1 MGPYLLP
8 RAVGLAAVGLI
19 PAALAV
25 LSASLGW
32 ACLAIDLALLV
43 LVAIDF
49 ARAPRADWL
58 RVERDVEPVISAG
71 IPNRVR
77 LRLEAT
83 ALAKGAL
90 SGELREQVPSGP
102 KVEGHRSRFKTEHG
116 QATVDWKVTPL
127 LRGDLLLG
135 PVHVKVFGPWQLC
148 ARQFVVPVTSAV
160 KVYPDL
166 TALSR
171 DALKLARARDEE
183 AKRVIRRPAEG
194 REFESL
200 RDYQPGDDR
209 RTIDW
214 KATARRSKPM
224 VRVHQ
229 PERNQQV
236 LLLLD
241 CGRHMAGETAGA
253 PGTAPRR
260 KLDFAVDAALKVA
273 KVSHDQGDLVGVL
286 AFGAG
291 VKAWMPPRKGPSA
304 LKATAALL
312 YRVEA
317 TLEESDYGAAIDL
330 AFSRGRKR
338 SLVLLFTDLLDAD
351 TSAALVK
358 RTLKL
363 VPRHLPVVACLLDED
378 LRRVAQAVPAD
389 ASAAFERE
397 VAIKLEDEY
406 RLTAARLRDAGA
418 RVIRSSAH
426 SFGAATVNAYLEIK
440 QRGLL

>member
-1 MGPYLLP
+1 MIVPLQ
-8 RAVGLAAVGLI
+8 RAVLLAAAALV

-25 LSASLGW
+25 FSPSLVW
-32 ACLAIDLALLV
+32 ACGAIDLAVVALV
-43 LVAIDF
+43 LIDF
-49 ARAPRADWL
+49 VRAPKASAV
-58 RVERDVEPVISAG
+58 RVTRTIEPVLSAG
-71 IPNRVR
+71 IPNRV
-77 LRLEAT
+77 
-83 ALAKGAL
+83 AL
-90 SGELREQVPSGP
+90 SFEGLGEVAGEFREAVPSGP
-102 KVEGHRSRFKTEHG
+102 LVEGHRGAFRLG
-116 QATVDWKVTPL
+116 DTVTWKLTPL
-127 LRGDLLLG
+127 VRGDLAIG
-135 PVHVKVFGPWQLC
+135 PVHLKLHGPWGLC
-148 ARQFVVPVTSAV
+148 ARRVVAPVVSAV

-171 DALKLARARDEE
+171 DALKLARARDDESR
-183 AKRVIRRPAEG
+183 RVIRRPAEG

-200 RDYQPGDDR
+200 REYQPGDDR

-214 KATARRSKPM
+214 KATARRARPM

-241 CGRHMAGETAGA
+241 CGRHMAGETAGGDGA
-253 PGTAPRR
+253 PPRR
-260 KLDFAVDAALKVA
+260 KLDFAVDAVLRVA
-273 KVSHDQGDLVGVL
+273 KVSLDQGDLVGVL
-286 AFGAG
+286 AFGAE
-291 VKAWMPPRKGPSA
+291 VKAFLPPKKGAEA
-304 LKATAALL
+304 LRAICALL

-330 AFSRGRKR
+330 AFARGRKR

-358 RTLKL
+358 RTLRL
-363 VPRHLPVVACLLDED
+363 VPRHLPVVACLLDEE
-378 LRRVAQAVPAD
+378 LQRVARAVPSD
-389 ASAAFERE
+389 APSAYSRQ
-397 VAIKLEDEY
+397 VAQKLEDEY

-418 RVIRSSAH
+418 RVIRSAAP

>member
-1 MGPYLLP
+1 MIVPLP
-8 RAVGLAAVGLI
+8 RAVVIAAVALI

-25 LSASLGW
+25 FSPQYAY
-32 ACLAIDLALLV
+32 ACAAIDVALVV
-43 LVAIDF
+43 LIAIDF
-49 ARAPRADWL
+49 LRAPRADWL
-58 RVERDVEPVISAG
+58 LVTRIVEPVISAG
-71 IPNRVR
+71 IANRVQ
-77 LRLEAT
+77 LRLELTPA
-83 ALAKGAL
+83 ARGEVE
-90 SGELREQVPSGP
+90 GELRDCVPPGP
-102 KVEGHRSRFKTEHG
+102 LVDGHRAPFHSGT
-116 QATVDWKVTPL
+116 TVTWRLTPL
-127 LRGDLLLG
+127 VRGDLLLG
-135 PVHVKVFGPWQLC
+135 PLHVKLYGPWRLC
-148 ARQFVVPVTSAV
+148 ARQVVLPVLSPL

-171 DALKLARARDEE
+171 DALKLARARDDD

-200 RDYQPGDDR
+200 REYQPGDDR
-209 RTIDW
+209 RTLDW
-214 KATARRSKPM
+214 KATARRGKPM
-224 VRVHQ
+224 VRVTQ

-241 CGRHMAGETAGA
+241 CGRHMAGETPATQGGPA
-253 PGTAPRR
+253 RR
-260 KLDFAVDAALKVA
+260 KLDFAVDAALRVA
-273 KVSHDQGDLVGVL
+273 KVSLDQGDLVGVL
-286 AFGAG
+286 AFGSG
-291 VKAWMPPRKGPSA
+291 VKAWLPPRKGAEA
-304 LKATAALL
+304 LKAICALL

-338 SLVLLFTDLLDAD
+338 SLVLLFTDLLDAG

-389 ASAAFERE
+389 DAAAFERQ
-397 VAIKLEDEY
+397 VAQKLEDEY

-418 RVIRSSAH
+418 RVIRASAQG
-426 SFGAATVNAYLEIK
+426 FGAATVNAYLEIK

>member
-1 MGPYLLP
+1 MGPYPLP
-8 RAVGLAAVGLI
+8 RAIGLAAAGLI
-19 PAALAV
+19 PACLAV
-25 LSASLGW
+25 VTPSIAW
-32 ACLAIDLALLV
+32 ACLAIDLALLG
-43 LVAIDF
+43 LLAIDF
-49 ARAPRADWL
+49 LRAPRASWI
-58 RVERDVEPVISAG
+58 RIEREIEPVLSAG

-77 LRLEAT
+77 LRLELVGQTRAEIE
-83 ALAKGAL
+83 
-90 SGELREQVPSGP
+90 GELRDGVPSGP
-102 KVEGHRSRFKTEHG
+102 IVEGHRARFATISG
-116 QATVDWKVTPL
+116 QARVTFQLTPL
-127 LRGDLLLG
+127 VRGDLVLG
-135 PVHVKVFGPWQLC
+135 PVVVRLYGPWKLC
-148 ARQFVVPVTSAV
+148 ARQFAVPVMSAV

-166 TALSR
+166 TALGK
-171 DALKLARARDEE
+171 DALKLARAREDE

-209 RTIDW
+209 RTLDW
-214 KATARRSKPM
+214 KATARRGRPM

-241 CGRHMAGETAGA
+241 CGRHMAGETTGA
-253 PGTAPRR
+253 PGSPPRR

-273 KVSHDQGDLVGVL
+273 KVSHHQGDRVGVL

-291 VKAWMPPRKGPSA
+291 VKAWMPPGKGPEA
-304 LKATAALL
+304 MRATAALL

-338 SLVLLFTDLLDAD
+338 SLVLLFTDLLDGD

-363 VPRHLPVVACLLDED
+363 VPRHLPIVACLLDED
-378 LRRVAQAVPAD
+378 LRRVAQAIPRDTA
-389 ASAAFERE
+389 AAFERQ

-418 RVIRSSAH
+418 RVIRTSAQ

>member
-1 MGPYLLP
+1 MVPLP
-8 RAVGLAAVGLI
+8 RAVILASIALI

-25 LSASLGW
+25 FSPHIAW
-32 ACLAIDLALLV
+32 ACVSIDVAILL

-49 ARAPRADWL
+49 LRAPRVGWL
-58 RVERDVEPVISAG
+58 SVTRLVEPVISAG
-71 IPNRVR
+71 IPNRVQ
-77 LRLEAT
+77 LHLELT
-83 ALAKGAL
+83 AHASTEIA
-90 SGELREQVPSGP
+90 GELRDTVPSGP
-102 KVEGHRSRFKTEHG
+102 IADGHRSEFRIPAGGT
-116 QATVDWKVTPL
+116 TVTWRVTPL
-127 LRGDLLLG
+127 VRGDLLLG
-135 PVHVKVFGPWQLC
+135 PLHLRLHGPWKLC
-148 ARQFVVPVTSAV
+148 ARQVEVPLLSPV

-171 DALKLARARDEE
+171 DALRLSHARDEE
-183 AKRVIRRPAEG
+183 SKRVVRRPAEG

-209 RTIDW
+209 RTLDW
-214 KATARRSKPM
+214 KATARRGKPM
-224 VRVHQ
+224 VRVTQ

-241 CGRHMAGETAGA
+241 CGRHMAGETTAG
-253 PGTAPRR
+253 PQTPPRR
-260 KLDFAVDAALKVA
+260 KLDFAVDAALRVA
-273 KVSHDQGDLVGVL
+273 KVSLDQGDLVGVL

-291 VKAWMPPRKGPSA
+291 VKAWLPARKGAEA
-304 LKATAALL
+304 LKAICALL

-363 VPRHLPVVACLLDED
+363 VPRHLPIVACLLDED

-389 ASAAFERE
+389 AAAAFERQ
-397 VAIKLEDEY
+397 VAQKLEDEY

>member
-1 MGPYLLP
+1 VIVPLP
-8 RAVGLAAVGLI
+8 RAGILASVALI

-25 LSASLGW
+25 FSPTLAW
-32 ACLAIDLALLV
+32 ACAAIELAILL

-49 ARAPRADWL
+49 ARAPKAGWL
-58 RVERDVEPVISAG
+58 SVTRVVEPVISAG
-71 IPNRVR
+71 IANRVQ
-77 LRLEAT
+77 LQLELT
-83 ALAKGAL
+83 AQAVGEVE
-90 SGELREQVPSGP
+90 GELRDAVPSGP
-102 KVEGHRSRFKTEHG
+102 IAEGHRSVFQLGPGGTSVVWR
-116 QATVDWKVTPL
+116 VTPKV
-127 LRGDLLLG
+127 RGDLLLG
-135 PVHVKVFGPWQLC
+135 PVHLKLHGPWGLC
-148 ARQFVVPVTSAV
+148 ARQVEIPLLSPV

-171 DALKLARARDEE
+171 EALKLTRARDDE

-200 RDYQPGDDR
+200 REYQPGDDR
-209 RTIDW
+209 RTLDW
-214 KATARRSKPM
+214 KATARRGRPM
-224 VRVHQ
+224 VRVTQ

-241 CGRHMAGETAGA
+241 CGRHMAGETSGA
-253 PGTAPRR
+253 PGSPARR
-260 KLDFAVDAALKVA
+260 KLDFAVDAALRVA
-273 KVSHDQGDLVGVL
+273 KVSLDQGDVVGML

-291 VKAWMPPRKGPSA
+291 VKAWLPPRRGAEA
-304 LKATAALL
+304 LKAICALL

-351 TSAALVK
+351 TSATLVK

-389 ASAAFERE
+389 APAAFERQ
-397 VAIKLEDEY
+397 VAQKLEDEY

-418 RVIRSSAH
+418 RVIRSSARG
-426 SFGAATVNAYLEIK
+426 FGAATVNAYLEIK

>member
-1 MGPYLLP
+1 MIVPLP
-8 RAVGLAAVGLI
+8 RAIGLASVALI

-25 LSASLGW
+25 VSPGFAW
-32 ACLAIDLALLV
+32 ACVAIDLAIVV
-43 LVAIDF
+43 LAVIDF
-49 ARAPRADWL
+49 LRAPRLEAITVS
-58 RVERDVEPVISAG
+58 REVEPVISAG
-71 IPNRVR
+71 IPNKVV
-77 LRLEAT
+77 LRLEPTARAAAT
-83 ALAKGAL
+83 DIE
-90 SGELREQVPSGP
+90 GELRDVVPPGP
-102 KVEGHRSRFKTEHG
+102 IADGHRAAFQMGAAGTRVT
-116 QATVDWKVTPL
+116 WRVTPVV
-127 LRGDLLLG
+127 RGDLRLG
-135 PVHVKVFGPWQLC
+135 PVHLRLYGPWKLC
-148 ARQFVVPVTSAV
+148 ARQVVAPVLSPV

-171 DALKLARARDEE
+171 DALKLSRARDDE

-200 RDYQPGDDR
+200 REYQAGDDR
-209 RTIDW
+209 RTMDW
-214 KATARRSKPM
+214 KATARRGKPM
-224 VRVHQ
+224 VRVTQ

-241 CGRHMAGETAGA
+241 CGRHMAGETGA
-253 PGTAPRR
+253 APARR
-260 KLDFAVDAALKVA
+260 KLDFAVDAALRVA
-273 KVSHDQGDLVGVL
+273 KVSLDQGDLVGVL
-286 AFGAG
+286 AFGSG
-291 VKAWMPPRKGPSA
+291 VKAWLPPRKGAEA
-304 LKATAALL
+304 LKAICALL

-363 VPRHLPVVACLLDED
+363 VPRHLPVVACLMDED
-378 LRRVAQAVPAD
+378 LRCVAQAVPAD
-389 ASAAFERE
+389 APAAFERQ
-397 VAIKLEDEY
+397 VAQKLEDEY

-418 RVIRSSAH
+418 RVIRTAAPG
-426 SFGAATVNAYLEIK
+426 FGAATVNAYLEIK

>member
-1 MGPYLLP
+1 VIVPLP
-8 RAVGLAAVGLI
+8 RAVVLASVALI

-25 LSASLGW
+25 FSPGLVW
-32 ACLAIDLALLV
+32 ACVAIDLALLL
-43 LVAIDF
+43 LVALDYV
-49 ARAPRADWL
+49 RTPRASWL
-58 RVERDVEPVISAG
+58 VVQRTIEPVLSAG
-71 IPNRVR
+71 IANRVQ
-77 LRLEAT
+77 
-83 ALAKGAL
+83 LAFERTPSARGEIE
-90 SGELREQVPSGP
+90 GELREAVPPGP
-102 KVEGHRSRFKTEHG
+102 IVEGHRSTFQIAAGGT
-116 QATVDWKVTPL
+116 TVTWRVTPL
-127 LRGDLLLG
+127 VRGDLVIG
-135 PVHVKVFGPWQLC
+135 PLHLRLYGPWRLC
-148 ARQFVVPVTSAV
+148 ARQVVVPLVNPV

-171 DALKLARARDEE
+171 DALKLSRARDDE

-209 RTIDW
+209 RTLDW
-214 KATARRSKPM
+214 KATARRGKPM
-224 VRVHQ
+224 VRVTQ

-241 CGRHMAGETAGA
+241 CGRHMAGETSAA
-253 PGTAPRR
+253 PGAAARR
-260 KLDFAVDAALKVA
+260 KLDFAVDATLRVA
-273 KVSHDQGDLVGVL
+273 KVSLDQGDLVGVL

-291 VKAWMPPRKGPSA
+291 VKAWLPPRKGSEA
-304 LKATAALL
+304 LKAICALL

-338 SLVLLFTDLLDAD
+338 SLVLLFTDLLDAE

-389 ASAAFERE
+389 APAAFERQ
-397 VAIKLEDEY
+397 VAQKLEDEY

-418 RVIRSSAH
+418 RVVRSSAH